1 MKRVFFALGILFV
14 FATCKKTEVPT
25 NPPVV
30 VVQEEPIK
38 YTITLNNITS
48 SSILEADSLNFGINI
63 TSKLPKDGISL
74 SLSIKRLDSNITI
87 WSKDTI
93 INTSSISFN
102 INKITKETEYT
113 LYSTGTSKATSTNT
127 SSVSLNFTRNIPT
140 IYTAT
145 KIPLI
150 ISNHTNNDIQSAI
163 DGSVS
168 GTIYYVFN
176 GMEHI
181 VIPGTLFFREPLT
194 PIVHLIKK
202 NNIWQL
208 ENYYPE
214 AAMGAGR
221 NYEKIG
227 EGEYVFADFGFELSQ
242 GTWPGGDIWAMKTV
256 GEKLEWTRISKT
268 KSFYHSVSSGDLNGD
283 GRLDFV
289 GLHMG
294 TKGDWGDNLH
304 PYTQNIDGTFS
315 EARSLVNYDKLQQ
328 FENKWSAGAVL
339 VSSLF
344 NNASPEIIRGAYGH
358 SSTQTKIYGFAV
370 FSLNSVSKQYEV
382 SYLPSDIGAFTSV
395 DFGATSIKVADV
407 NKDGKKDILFAG
419 EGNNNNAIQ
428 VFLNNGKNEF
438 TPSQLISYT
447 FDQMQFREFNLV
459 DYDQDG
465 DDDIIL
471 NPFHFGIQFRAGG
484 TGTNKGTGIIINN
497 LILTNNG
504 GNFSPLKKS
513 IKIDGIYPAHL
524 KGFMINGKL
533 KFIGIQ
539 GNSDGSMTV
548 YDITPGV

>member
-1 MKRVFFALGILFV
+1 MKKVIFALGILFV
-14 FATCKKTEVPT
+14 FACSKTEVPVI
-25 NPPVV
+25 PPTP
-30 VVQEEPIK
+30 VVQEESIK
-38 YTITLNNITS
+38 YTLAFNNITAG
-48 SSILEADSLNFGINI
+48 SILEADSLNLGVNI
-63 TSKLPKDGISL
+63 SSKLPKDGVSL

-93 INTSSISFN
+93 VNSGSLLFN
-102 INKITKETEYT
+102 INKITKETDYT
-113 LYSTGTSKATSTNT
+113 LYSTATSKTTTSNT

-145 KIPLI
+145 KIPLS
-150 ISNHTNNDIQSAI
+150 ISSHSNNDIQVAI

-176 GMEHI
+176 GIEHI
-181 VIPGTLFFREPLT
+181 VIPGTLFFKEPLT

-227 EGEYVFADFGFELSQ
+227 EGEFVFANHGLELSQ
-242 GTWPGGDIWAMKTV
+242 GTWPMGDIWVMKTV
-256 GEKLEWTRISKT
+256 GEKLQWTKVSKA

-294 TKGDWGDNLH
+294 TKGDWIDNLH
-304 PYTQNIDGTFS
+304 PYTQNSDGTFS
-315 EARSLVNYDKLQQ
+315 EARSLINYDKLQQ
-328 FENKWSAGAVL
+328 FDNKWSAGAVL
-339 VSSLF
+339 ATSLF
-344 NNASPEIIRGAYGH
+344 NNSTPEIIRGAYGH
-358 SSTQTKIYGFAV
+358 PSTQTNIYGFAV
-370 FSLNSVSKQYEV
+370 FSLNNISKQYEV
-382 SYLPSDIGAFTSV
+382 SYLPSNIGAFTSV
-395 DFGATSIKVADV
+395 NFGATSIKVTDV

-438 TPSQLISYT
+438 TPGQLISYT

-471 NPFHFGIQFRAGG
+471 NPFHFGTQFRSGG
-484 TGTNKGTGIIINN
+484 NGSNKGTGIIISN

-504 GNFSPLKKS
+504 GNFSPLKKI

-548 YDITPGV
+548 FDITPGV

>member
-1 MKRVFFALGILFV
+1 MKRVIFALGVLYV
-14 FATCKKTEVPT
+14 FACSKTEVPAT
-25 NPPVV
+25 PAPP
-30 VVQEEPIK
+30 VVQEEAIK
-38 YTITLNNITS
+38 YSLVLNNLS
-48 SSILEADSLNFGINI
+48 NGSILEEDSLNIAVNI
-63 TSKLPKDGISL
+63 SSKLPKDGIAL

-87 WSKDTI
+87 WSKDTVVNSGSLSFI
-93 INTSSISFN
+93 IK
-102 INKITKETEYT
+102 KITKETDYT
-113 LYSTGTSKATSTNT
+113 LFSVVTSKTTNTNT
-127 SSVSLNFTRNIPT
+127 SSVNLNFSRNIPT
-140 IYTAT
+140 TYTTT
-145 KIPLI
+145 KIPLS
-150 ISNHTNNDIQSAI
+150 ISSHTNSDIQVAI

-227 EGEYVFADFGFELSQ
+227 EGEFVFADHGFELSQ
-242 GTWPGGDIWAMKTV
+242 GTWPMGDIWAMKTV
-256 GEKLEWTRISKT
+256 GEKLQWTKISKS

-283 GRLDFV
+283 GRLDVV

-294 TKGDWGDNLH
+294 TKGNWGDNLH
-304 PYTQNIDGTFS
+304 PYTLNTDGTYS
-315 EARSLVNYDKLQQ
+315 EARGLINFDGLQQ
-328 FENKWSAGAVL
+328 FDNKFSAGAVL
-339 VSSLF
+339 VTNLF
-344 NNASPEIIRGAYGH
+344 NKSAPEIIRGAYGH
-358 SSTQTKIYGFAV
+358 SSTQTNIYGFAV
-370 FSLNSVSKQYEV
+370 FSLNNTSKQYEV
-382 SYLPSDIGAFTSV
+382 SYLPSNIGAFNSV
-395 DFGATSIKVADV
+395 DFGATSIKVTDV
-407 NKDGKKDILFAG
+407 NKDGKMDIIFAG
-419 EGNNNNAIQ
+419 EGNNNIAIQ

-438 TPSQLISYT
+438 NPGQLISYT
-447 FDQMQFREFNLV
+447 FDQLQFREFNLV
-459 DYDQDG
+459 DYDNDG

-471 NPFHFGIQFRAGG
+471 NPFHYGTQFRAGG
-484 TGTNKGTGIIINN
+484 TGTNKGTGIIVNN

-504 GNFSPLKKS
+504 GTFSPLKKS

-548 YDITPGV
+548 FDITPGV

>member
-1 MKRVFFALGILFV
+1 MKRFIFCLGVILFLG
-14 FATCKKTEVPT
+14 CKKTETPST
-25 NPPVV
+25 PPPV
-30 VVQEEPIK
+30 VVQEESIK
-38 YTITLNNITS
+38 YTLALNNIAAG
-48 SSILEADSLNFGINI
+48 SILEADSLNFGVNI
-63 TSKLPKDGISL
+63 SSKLPKDGVSL

-113 LYSTGTSKATSTNT
+113 LYSTATSKTTTTNT
-127 SSVSLNFTRNIPT
+127 SSANLNFTRNIPT

-145 KIPLI
+145 KIPLS
-150 ISNHTNNDIQSAI
+150 ISNHSNNDIQVAI

-176 GMEHI
+176 GIEHI
-181 VIPGTLFFREPLT
+181 VIPGTLFFKEPLT

-202 NNIWQL
+202 SNVWQL

-227 EGEYVFADFGFELSQ
+227 EGEFVFADHGLELSQ
-242 GTWPGGDIWAMKTV
+242 GVWPRGDIWVMKTI
-256 GEKLEWTRISKT
+256 GEKLQWTKVSKT

-283 GRLDFV
+283 GRLDYV

-294 TKGDWGDNLH
+294 TNGNWGDNLH
-304 PYTQNIDGTFS
+304 PYTQNSDGTFS
-315 EARSLVNYDKLQQ
+315 EARSLINYDKLQQ
-328 FENKWSAGAVL
+328 FDNKWSAGAVL
-339 VSSLF
+339 VTSLF
-344 NNASPEIIRGAYGH
+344 NNSTPEIIRGSYGH
-358 SSTQTKIYGFAV
+358 SSTQKNIYGFAV
-370 FSLNSVSKQYEV
+370 FSLNNTTKQYEV
-382 SYLPSDIGAFTSV
+382 SYLPSNIGAFTSTE
-395 DFGATSIKVADV
+395 FGATSIKVTDV
-407 NKDGKKDILFAG
+407 NKDGKKDIIFAG
-419 EGNNNNAIQ
+419 EGNNNTAIQ

-438 TPSQLISYT
+438 TPGQLISYT
-447 FDQMQFREFNLV
+447 FDKMQFREFNLV

-465 DDDIIL
+465 DEDIIL
-471 NPFHFGIQFRAGG
+471 NPFHFGTQFRAGG
-484 TGTNKGTGIIINN
+484 TGSNKGSGIIISN
-497 LILTNNG
+497 LILTNTG
-504 GNFSPLKKS
+504 GNFSPLNKS

-548 YDITPGV
+548 FDITPGV